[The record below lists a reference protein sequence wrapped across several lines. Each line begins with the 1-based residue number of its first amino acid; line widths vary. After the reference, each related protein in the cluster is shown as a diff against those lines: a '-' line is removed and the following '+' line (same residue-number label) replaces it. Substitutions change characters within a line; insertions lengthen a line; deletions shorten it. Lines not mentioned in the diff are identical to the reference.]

1 MGGRRLQIAAWVVC
15 GALLAGYTALGL
27 YSVESDESAV
37 AFVFGRAVGRDVL
50 PGIHWNPPWPFG
62 RVVVAKTATNF
73 VMPIGYRMVPGASR
87 ETISDLWLTGDT
99 NIVNARL
106 NVQFSI
112 TSLSQFLISH
122 EDPRELLRQAG
133 ERMLTRFLISE
144 GVDGVLAGRRAAL
157 REAVARG
164 VQELL
169 DAEGA
174 GITVQ
179 SVTIE
184 ELAPP
189 RQGQVRDAFQDVQNS
204 RADRERAA
212 LEARAYRG
220 QVLAEAE
227 GEAERLLSE
236 ARGERHRRIEL
247 ARGEVARFKALAG
260 EHARAPRVTEQR
272 LYLETLERLLPG
284 LETYVVDS
292 GDDGTVNLRVLR

>member
-1 MGGRRLQIAAWVVC
+1 MDGRRPRIAASAVC
-15 GALLAGYTALGL
+15 GALLAGYAALGL

-37 AFVFGRAVGRDVL
+37 AFVFGRAVGRDLL

-73 VMPIGYRMVPGASR
+73 VMPIGYRMLPGGGR
-87 ETISDLWLTGDT
+87 EPISDLWLTGDT

-112 TSLSQFLISH
+112 TSLSQFLISQ
-122 EDPRELLRQAG
+122 EDPRELLRRAG

-144 GVDGVLAGRRAAL
+144 GVDGVLAGRREAL

-169 DAEGA
+169 HAGGA

-189 RQGQVRDAFQDVQNS
+189 REGQVRDAFQDVQNS

-212 LEARAYRG
+212 LEARAYRS

-236 ARGERHRRIEL
+236 ARGDRHRRIEL
-247 ARGEVARFKALAG
+247 ARGEAARFESLAR
-260 EHARAPRVTEQR
+260 EHDRAPRVTEER
-272 LYLETLERLLPG
+272 LYLETLERLLPNI
-284 LETYVVDS
+284 ETYVVGS
-292 GDDGTVNLRVLR
+292 RDDETVNLRVLR